1 MYKGENLINK
11 VKTENMA
18 VYYQG
23 FTTNEYVH
31 LFISEKIL
39 PINIQSENWTVT
51 MAAYYQALFQ
61 GRQYLPE
68 FV

>member
-1 MYKGENLINK
+1 
-11 VKTENMA
+11 MA

-23 FTTNEYVH
+23 LSTNEYVG
-31 LFISEKIL
+31 FVYICEN
-39 PINIQSENWTVT
+39 INIQSENWTVT

-61 GRQYLPE
+61 GHQYLPE